1 MRNKVVQISLFDI
14 YTDVL
19 DAAEENKNEFIR
31 LLEEHIDLD
40 ELIPARFYNAF
51 YSWTGR
57 KRIHSLKS
65 FIKAL
70 LLQRILGIPSVSL
83 LRTII
88 ALSKELRDYCGFI
101 TIPDAPQFSRFKS
114 EFEIYIEAFFEH
126 LVDFTAPICR
136 ELDEKKSQYLIY
148 DTTGIEACVK
158 ENNDKHFN
166 NLLKK
171 AKAMAK
177 GNPDCDPYKLVYA
190 LYSDTAEKDNNAKHQ
205 YINGHFCY
213 AYKAGIVT
221 DGLGIIRHISFFD
234 DDFREKHP
242 EVNTPKSDNPDKDK
256 EIGDSTA
263 LKPVLS
269 DFFEAHPDLKYHT
282 FLGDSACDS
291 YDNYSML
298 KNEFHFERA
307 CIPLNKRNSQS
318 SHTDFNEYGNPVCP
332 LTGEQFICLGKS
344 GGKNRS
350 MRYKWV
356 CPKSV
361 QDGNTRKCVCET
373 PCTDSSYGRC
383 VYTYPDKNFRD
394 CPGIPRNTEH
404 WDNLYKHRVLV
415 ERTINIFKDS
425 FGLDSI
431 KTRNPKTIKADLYLA
446 GCAQLIG
453 VILAKAIHQDKLYK
467 SVRKII
473 AMTA

>member
-19 DAAEENKNEFIR
+19 DAAEENKSEFIR
-31 LLEEHIDLD
+31 LMEEHIDLT
-40 ELIPARFYNAF
+40 ELIPARFYHAF

-57 KRIHSLKS
+57 KRIHSLES

-70 LLQRILGIPSVSL
+70 LLQRILGIDSVAL
-83 LRTII
+83 LRTIL
-88 ALSKELRDYCGFI
+88 ALSKELKDYCGFI

-158 ENNDKHFN
+158 ENNDKFFN
-166 NLLKK
+166 TLLKQ

-177 GNPDCDPYKLVYA
+177 GNPNCDPYKLVYA
-190 LYSDTAEKDNNAKHQ
+190 LFPDTAEKAVNAKHQ
-205 YINGHFCY
+205 YVNGHFCY

-242 EVNTPKSDNPDKDK
+242 EVNTPKSDNPDIDK

-282 FLGDSACDS
+282 FLGDSAFDS

-318 SHTDFNEYGNPVCP
+318 SHTDFNEFGNPVCP
-332 LTGEQFICLGKS
+332 LNGEQFICLGKTS
-344 GGKNRS
+344 G
-350 MRYKWV
+350 
-356 CPKSV
+356 SV
-361 QDGNTRKCVCET
+361 PNLFRTAPPENASAKRRAPTRL
-373 PCTDSSYGRC
+373 
-383 VYTYPDKNFRD
+383 
-394 CPGIPRNTEH
+394 TEDASIH
-404 WDNLYKHRVLV
+404 
-415 ERTINIFKDS
+415 IQ
-425 FGLDSI
+425 I
-431 KTRNPKTIKADLYLA
+431 KTSATVREFRATRS
-446 GCAQLIG
+446 IG
-453 VILAKAIHQDKLYK
+453 TTSTSTASSLRELSIFSRILSDSAALKQEI
-467 SVRKII
+467 RKRLKRIYTSP
-473 AMTA
+473 AALN

>member
-1 MRNKVVQISLFDI
+1 M
-14 YTDVL
+14 
-19 DAAEENKNEFIR
+19 A
-31 LLEEHIDLD
+31 
-40 ELIPARFYNAF
+40 ELIPARFYHAF

-57 KRIHSLKS
+57 KRIHSLES
-65 FIKAL
+65 FMKAC
-70 LLQRILGIPSVSL
+70 LLQRILGIDSVAL
-83 LRTII
+83 LRTIL
-88 ALSKELRDYCGFI
+88 ALSKELKDYCGFI

-114 EFEIYIEAFFEH
+114 EFEIYIEAFFES

-158 ENNDKHFN
+158 ENNDKFFN
-166 NLLKK
+166 TLLKQ

-177 GNPDCDPYKLVYA
+177 GNPNCDPYKLVYA
-190 LYSDTAEKDNNAKHQ
+190 LFPDTAEKAVNAKHQ
-205 YINGHFCY
+205 YVNGHFCY

-242 EVNTPKSDNPDKDK
+242 EVNMPKSDNPDIDK

-269 DFFEAHPDLKYHT
+269 DFFETHPDLTYST
-282 FLGDSACDS
+282 FLGDSAFDS
-291 YDNYSML
+291 YDNYAML
-298 KNEFHFERA
+298 KNEFNFERA

-318 SHTDFNEYGNPVCP
+318 SHTDFNEFGNPVCP
-332 LTGEQFICLGKS
+332 LNGEQFICLGKS

-350 MRYKWV
+350 LRYKWV
-356 CPKSV
+356 CPKSI
-361 QDGNTRKCVCET
+361 QDGSTRKCVCET
-373 PCTDSSYGRC
+373 PCTDSPYGRC
-383 VYTYPDKNFRD
+383 VYTYPDKNFRE

-467 SVRKII
+467 SVRKIV
-473 AMTA
+473 ALTA

>member
-19 DAAEENKNEFIR
+19 DAAEENKSEFIR
-31 LLEEHIDLD
+31 LMEEHIDLT
-40 ELIPARFYNAF
+40 ELIPARFYHAF

-57 KRIHSLKS
+57 KRIHSLES
-65 FIKAL
+65 YIKAL
-70 LLQRILGIPSVSL
+70 LLQRILGIDSVAL
-83 LRTII
+83 LRTIL
-88 ALSKELRDYCGFI
+88 ALSKELKDYCGFI

-158 ENNDKHFN
+158 ENNDKFFN
-166 NLLKK
+166 TLLKQ

-177 GNPDCDPYKLVYA
+177 GNPNCDPYKLVYA
-190 LYSDTAEKDNNAKHQ
+190 LFPDTAEKAVNAKHQ
-205 YINGHFCY
+205 YVNGHFCY

-242 EVNTPKSDNPDKDK
+242 EVNTPKSDNPDIDK

-282 FLGDSACDS
+282 FLGDSAFDS

-298 KNEFHFERA
+298 
-307 CIPLNKRNSQS
+307 
-318 SHTDFNEYGNPVCP
+318 NPVCP
-332 LTGEQFICLGKS
+332 LNGEQFICLGKS

-350 MRYKWV
+350 LRYKWV
-356 CPKSV
+356 CPKSIP
-361 QDGNTRKCVCET
+361 DGTTRKCVCET
-373 PCTDSSYGRC
+373 PCTDSPYGRC

-404 WDNLYKHRVLV
+404 WDNIYKHRVLV

-425 FGLDSI
+425 FGLGSI

-453 VILAKAIHQDKLYK
+453 VILAKAIHQDNLYK
-467 SVRKII
+467 SVRKIV